1 MVVKK
6 SLPVYLVAVF
16 LALFQ
21 LLITRDTMPNA
32 DSFRIL
38 VPSVITV
45 AFIVV
50 IWKANERQ
58 LAQEAMST
66 TASRPFFQ
74 LLPGL
79 AGNLVVIGSLAI
91 TLSYLVVSVREPFK
105 ESIIWMYPLRFL
117 LTDTLVLAIQY
128 SIWSAQQVQRY
139 QLENLLLQKNNTDAR
154 FDLLKQQISPHFLF
168 NALSISTSLIKNQPE
183 EARHYLLRLADFLRT
198 TLTSA
203 KKSNSL
209 RDELVISTNY
219 VALQQMRYGTALHY
233 AQTIPDTSQQKHLPF
248 FTLVTLVENAIKHN
262 ILTSELPLRI
272 KVLVEGEYLVVKNN
286 YQPKPTL
293 PSTGIGLPNLSQRSQ
308 LLAGEPISIRQAS
321 DAFEVRVKLFA
332 YASADN

>member
-1 MVVKK
+1 MIAKK
-6 SLPVYLVAVF
+6 ALLVYLVAVF

-21 LLITRDTMPNA
+21 LLITRDTLPNA

-38 VPSVITV
+38 VPSAITV
-45 AFIVV
+45 AFIVA
-50 IWKANERQ
+50 IWAANERQ
-58 LAQEAMST
+58 LARKAMGAPAART
-66 TASRPFFQ
+66 FFQ

-91 TLSYLVVSVREPFK
+91 TLSHLLVSAREPFK

-168 NALSISTSLIKNQPE
+168 NALSIATSLIKSQPE
-183 EARHYLLRLADFLRT
+183 EARHYLLRLAEFLRI
-198 TLTSA
+198 TLAKA

-219 VALQQMRYGTALHY
+219 VALQQMRYGPALHY
-233 AQTIPDTSQQKHLPF
+233 GQTIPETSTQKYLPF

-262 ILTSELPLRI
+262 ILTPELPLRI

-321 DAFEVRVKLFA
+321 ATFEVRVKLFA
-332 YASADN
+332 YESANN